1 MAACCRTSS
10 APLLR
15 ADTEHA
21 EEQGVKG
28 LVDVNRTQHRNTRHA
43 EYVSRWL

>member
-1 MAACCRTSS
+1 MAARCRTSS
-10 APLLR
+10 ALLS
-15 ADTEHA
+15 ADTAHA

-28 LVDVNRTQHRNTRHA
+28 LVDVNRTQHRSTRHA